1 MRVPSPENLI
11 CRTLIFFEQACQRGH
26 ATTHMPK
33 SKRPS
38 HRPPCTGILNSNH
51 RFGICLV
58 YAKVA
63 SGGPR
68 NADAALRWEVAGGI
82 IETAK
87 GNLSWHWYYPKNY
100 PGTKSPKP
108 SATPARSKTNIPK
121 YHYPK
126 RPRSMWVVNSARLM
140 RSRCGAQHYS
150 VNEKIRLPSF
160 AWRPVG
166 EKAQNLLGTFP
177 YSKKLVAGRWFKITA
192 VIERARLMLLQQ
204 IHSTPNC
211 KS

>member
-1 MRVPSPENLI
+1 MGISPSATSLNVCWCPCWKVVESYIWPPQSLSKCPAPKTQRVALRVPSPENLI
-11 CRTLIFFEQACQRGH
+11 CRTLIFSEQACQRGH

-33 SKRPS
+33 SKRAS

-51 RFGICLV
+51 TFSICLV

-68 NADAALRWEVAGGI
+68 TADAAPRWEGAGGI
-82 IETAK
+82 IENAK

-100 PGTKSPKP
+100 PDTKSPKP
-108 SATPARSKTNIPK
+108 SATPTRSKTNIPK

-140 RSRCGAQHYS
+140 RSRCGAQHM
-150 VNEKIRLPSF
+150 
-160 AWRPVG
+160 
-166 EKAQNLLGTFP
+166 Q
-177 YSKKLVAGRWFKITA
+177 
-192 VIERARLMLLQQ
+192 
-204 IHSTPNC
+204 
-211 KS
+211 